1 MVSHDRHL
9 LANTA
14 EEFYLIHNGE
24 FAEFEGDLDD
34 YESWIRSNEKDSA
47 SSSAETKNGLAENEK
62 TDKKEQRQLA
72 AAKRVNMAPLRK
84 REKQLEKS
92 IEVLHNEL
100 QVIEKNLADPL
111 LYDDASKSKLKDTL
125 FRQGELKVQLRGSEE
140 EWLQVQ
146 EQIEAF

>member
-1 MVSHDRHL
+1 
-9 LANTA
+9 
-14 EEFYLIHNGE
+14 
-24 FAEFEGDLDD
+24 
-34 YESWIRSNEKDSA
+34 
-47 SSSAETKNGLAENEK
+47 
-62 TDKKEQRQLA
+62 
-72 AAKRVNMAPLRK
+72 MAPLRK